1 MAPLEEDFDS
11 NDLLFLEK
19 SQTADPL
26 ILSFNPFIRSS
37 TPQKKDDF
45 LRLRWGSNPLPHPRS
60 NSKT

>member
-19 SQTADPL
+19 LQTADPL

-37 TPQKKDDF
+37 TPQKKDNF
-45 LRLRWGSNPLPHPRS
+45 LHLGSNPLPHPRS
-60 NSKT
+60 YSKTR